1 MRLNLIIS
9 QSLSIYAS
17 QILIDPCLGALWSL
31 HYQLCLKSRLLF
43 NAPLYLL
50 GLGPLL
56 DPASMLL
63 KCVLIYDIE
72 SELGLSVGTA
82 LLSEFLLKLSLALVF
97 LLALQFLD
105 VLFKAAEVDVLGTT
119 FALSLDLLL
128 VFSLDLLID

>member
-56 DPASMLL
+56 DPASVLL

-72 SELGLSVGTA
+72 SKLGLSVGTA

>member
-56 DPASMLL
+56 DPASVLL

-72 SELGLSVGTA
+72 SKLGLSVGTA

-97 LLALQFLD
+97 LFALQFLD
-105 VLFKAAEVDVLGTT
+105 VLFKAAEVNVLGSTL
-119 FALSLDLLL
+119 ALSLDLLL